1 MSDVKL
7 EGHALKCD
15 WPGCNHESED
25 EETWAFPDRYEAL
38 RWWSYTPNEHYKEQW
53 CTATEGFWLH
63 DPQTGYDYCP
73 KHWHEDPKWKPK
85 PGIPVHRVPGPSV
98 GEES

>member
-15 WPGCNHESED
+15 WPGCSHESQD
-25 EETWAFPDRYEAL
+25 EETWAFPDRYDAL

-53 CTATEGFWLH
+53 CTNTEGFWLH
-63 DPQTGYDYCP
+63 DPQTGNDYCP
-73 KHWHEDPKWKPK
+73 KHWHKDPKWKPK
-85 PGIPVHRVPGPSV
+85 PGIPVHRVPGPAA
-98 GEES
+98 GEQS